1 MAKWLEMLKK
11 KTDGPSGPRETR
23 LRSARTGPR
32 RPQFALEDL
41 AGQVDTGFDR
51 PNGNPKLIGDVLVFV
66 TFEIEHKGFPEFK
79 RQQGDGLVEVIHNH
93 FGFGLVGNPLAGLVD
108 IVILVGLIA
117 ERIALDLA
125 AVIVNEGVLHD
136 GVQPAFEVGIRR
148 KTIPVRKSL
157 QVGFL
162 E

>member
-1 MAKWLEMLKK
+1 M
-11 KTDGPSGPRETR
+11 GPAGPGKLGCVQPVLVPVDR
-23 LRSARTGPR
+23 
-32 RPQFALEDL
+32 QFALEDL

-66 TFEIEHKGFPEFK
+66 TLEIEHKSFPELK
-79 RQQGDGLVEVIHNH
+79 GQQGDGFVEIIHDH

-125 AVIVNEGVLHD
+125 AVIVNEGILHD